1 LEVWWLKLTRKST
14 PDFCS
19 RAQSNGECP
28 GSNVTFRL
36 LLLLGFPPPAALGR
50 VNPLPAATPDAPA
63 PITASRERVAG
74 VACWRA
80 RDAGDCGGNGC
91 RFGSGGGAIDID
103 ILGDN
108 GGGMERLE
116 RTDDARWAELIAGKG
131 GGRSSSSALA
141 LSLLTANFIFAG
153 DRVEFFSVF
162 SSNEIA
168 GMLFESPSWTGRAFG
183 VVSGDS

>member
-1 LEVWWLKLTRKST
+1 
-14 PDFCS
+14 
-19 RAQSNGECP
+19 
-28 GSNVTFRL
+28 
-36 LLLLGFPPPAALGR
+36 
-50 VNPLPAATPDAPA
+50 
-63 PITASRERVAG
+63 
-74 VACWRA
+74 
-80 RDAGDCGGNGC
+80 
-91 RFGSGGGAIDID
+91 
-103 ILGDN
+103 
-108 GGGMERLE
+108 MERLE